1 MEAIKNIQEKLGRL
15 SLNKERKRLKRN
27 VKAFNIE
34 KASSIA
40 VIYNATNRRDADIV
54 KKFIQ
59 YLKEERKE
67 VLSLGFID
75 SKDSSNIVQPHLNY
89 IYFDRNNLSKAM
101 VPRGNDVTSFI
112 KKPYSILIDLN
123 IKECFPI
130 EYITSLSNAKFKV
143 GASGNY
149 RDEVCD
155 LTLNITDNNK
165 LEYLI
170 IQIKHYLKMIK
181 N

>member
-1 MEAIKNIQEKLGRL
+1 METIKNIQEKLGRIT
-15 SLNKERKRLKRN
+15 LNKARKRLKRN

-40 VIYNATNRRDADIV
+40 VVYNATNRTDADIV

-67 VLSLGFID
+67 VLSLGFIN
-75 SKDSSNIVQPHLNY
+75 SKDSSDMVTPHLNY
-89 IYFDRNNLSKAM
+89 IYFDKKDLSKTM
-101 VPRGNDVTSFI
+101 LPKSSDVNNFI

-123 IKECFPI
+123 MEECFPI

-149 RDEVCD
+149 RNENCD
-155 LTLNITDNNK
+155 LVVDVSANNK

-170 IQIKHYLKMIK
+170 IQLKHYLKMI
-181 N
+181 NN